1 MRMLRYELKKFFSK
15 TVNRAILIVV
25 ILIAAAYSFLAAG
38 SIRYTD
44 ANGENPDGIG
54 KIAAGRK
61 LAADKNQW
69 KGELTAERIADVVQS
84 YKGLRRLYQGEVP
97 DNEYGKTVQS
107 YWDILNFTANV
118 YTMEPNFLPD
128 VIDQISE
135 EDVNY
140 IYDIYGDNLQKAA
153 EEYGETSEQEEFIKE
168 QYGKLEIPVEYEAYD
183 SWETMPMYIQTYV
196 IILAVVIGFMAAG
209 IFDEEFRNH
218 AELVFFVA
226 KYGRSKAIRNKIAAG
241 IITATAVYWT
251 G

>member
-1 MRMLRYELKKFFSK
+1 MYPAAQSFGFSPGILRRKTQRWKTPLWKTRFCYILVRKRVMRMLRYEIKKFFSK

-84 YKGLRRLYQGEVP
+84 YKGLRRQYQGEVP

-107 YWDILNFTANV
+107 YWDKFYSECV
-118 YTMEPNFLPD
+118 YDGT
-128 VIDQISE
+128 
-135 EDVNY
+135 
-140 IYDIYGDNLQKAA
+140 
-153 EEYGETSEQEEFIKE
+153 
-168 QYGKLEIPVEYEAYD
+168 
-183 SWETMPMYIQTYV
+183 
-196 IILAVVIGFMAAG
+196 
-209 IFDEEFRNH
+209 
-218 AELVFFVA
+218 
-226 KYGRSKAIRNKIAAG
+226 
-241 IITATAVYWT
+241 
-251 G
+251 